1 MKEAGRIMIFDPVVL
16 LCDGGNRGFSGVV
29 GVVLVTVHVVSSN
42 VCAVYLRN
50 MPTLCLGVS

>member
-29 GVVLVTVHVVSSN
+29 GGGDDGGG
-42 VCAVYLRN
+42 
-50 MPTLCLGVS
+50 GVGDGACGVK